1 MKELQLKINKLEKKH
16 DVESEKREIVQ
27 YSWGYVAVKNQD
39 INADEVEIAHYISF
53 SEEVSQAVEMGKE
66 TILKPTLFET
76 QYKVGFN
83 ETN

>member
-1 MKELQLKINKLEKKH
+1 MLIRMKELQLKINKLEKKH

-53 SEEVSQAVEMGKE
+53 SEEVS
-66 TILKPTLFET
+66 
-76 QYKVGFN
+76 
-83 ETN
+83 

>member
-27 YSWGYVAVKNQD
+27 YSWGYVAVKNQA

-53 SEEVSQAVEMGKE
+53 SEEVS
-66 TILKPTLFET
+66 
-76 QYKVGFN
+76 
-83 ETN
+83 

>member
-27 YSWGYVAVKNQD
+27 YSLGYVVKNQD

-53 SEEVSQAVEMGKE
+53 SEEVS
-66 TILKPTLFET
+66 
-76 QYKVGFN
+76 
-83 ETN
+83 

>member
-53 SEEVSQAVEMGKE
+53 SEEVS
-66 TILKPTLFET
+66 
-76 QYKVGFN
+76 
-83 ETN
+83 